1 MAFIRSLLFTL
12 LALPLTG
19 LFGFL
24 VVIAAPLSPKAAYV
38 LIDAWRFCFMKGL
51 VRIVLGIRTRVVGA
65 ENIPAEAVVVLSK
78 HQSAWET
85 VALQQWFPRMVFV
98 LKKELL
104 KLPILGQAFSAIGM
118 IAIDR
123 AAGLDAL
130 SQVADQG
137 TDRLRRGISVIIFP
151 EGTRVP
157 PGQKRRYKAGGA
169 HLAVQ
174 AGAKVVPVAHNA
186 GELWP
191 RNVFVK
197 QAGTVTISFGP
208 AIDTVGLSAEEVSQ
222 RAEAWIEAEM
232 ARIAP
237 HRYRQAGSASQQAA

>member
-1 MAFIRSLLFTL
+1 MAQLRSTLFLLLTI
-12 LALPLTG
+12 PLTAVFG
-19 LFGFL
+19 LL
-24 VVIAAPLSPKAAYV
+24 VVLTAPFSPKTAYV

-51 VRIVLGIRTRVVGA
+51 VRGVLGIRTEVRGA
-65 ENIPAEAVVVLSK
+65 DNIPDEAVVVLSK

-104 KLPILGQAFSAIGM
+104 KLPILGWAFSAIGM

-123 AAGLDAL
+123 KAGLDAL
-130 SQVADQG
+130 AQVAEQG
-137 TDRLRRGISVIIFP
+137 TDRLRNGISVIIFP

-157 PGQKRRYKAGGA
+157 PGQKRRYKGGGA

-174 AGAKVVPVAHNA
+174 AAAKVVPVAHNA

-191 RNVFVK
+191 RNAFVK
-197 QAGTVTISFGP
+197 KAGTITISFGP
-208 AIDTVGLSAEEVSQ
+208 AIDATGLTVEEVN
-222 RAEAWIEAEM
+222 RRVEAWIEAEM

-237 HRYRQAGSASQQAA
+237 HRYPRTPVAANDA

>member
-1 MAFIRSLLFTL
+1 MAVLRSTLFTL
-12 LALPLTG
+12 LVIPLTA

-24 VVIAAPLSPKAAYV
+24 VALAALLSPALAYV
-38 LIDAWRFCFMKGL
+38 LIDAWRAVFMKVL
-51 VRIVLGIRTRVVGA
+51 VRWVLGIRTVVQGA
-65 ENIPAEAVVVLSK
+65 DNIPKEAVVVLSK

-104 KLPILGQAFSAIGM
+104 KLPFLGLAFRAIGM

-123 AAGLDAL
+123 KAGLDAL
-130 SQVADQG
+130 AQVAEQG
-137 TDRLRRGISVIIFP
+137 TDRLRHGISVIIFP

-157 PGQKRRYKAGGA
+157 PGQKRRYKVGGS

-174 AGAKVVPVAHNA
+174 AGARVVPVAHNA
-186 GELWP
+186 GELWA
-191 RNVFVK
+191 RNAFIK
-197 QAGTVTISFGP
+197 KAGTITISFGP
-208 AIDTVGLSAEEVSQ
+208 AIDATGLTAEEVNR

-232 ARIAP
+232 ARISP
-237 HRYRQAGSASQQAA
+237 RRYRKADASSSVAA

>member
-1 MAFIRSLLFTL
+1 MPLIRSLIYSL
-12 LALPLTG
+12 
-19 LFGFL
+19 L
-24 VVIAAPLSPKAAYV
+24 VVPITAFFGILVCIVAPLSASVAYTI
-38 LIDAWRFCFMKGL
+38 IDLWRAIFLKGL
-51 VRIVLGIRTRVVGA
+51 VAGVLGIRTQARGT

-104 KLPILGQAFSAIGM
+104 RLPFLGWAFAAIGM

-123 AAGLDAL
+123 KAGKDAL
-130 SQVADQG
+130 SQVSDQG
-137 TDRLRRGISVIIFP
+137 AERLGRGISVIIFP

-157 PGQKRRYKAGGA
+157 PGQKKRYKPGGA

-186 GELWP
+186 GELWK
-191 RNVFVK
+191 RNAFIK
-197 QAGTVTISFGP
+197 KPGTITISFGP
-208 AIDTVGLSAEEVSQ
+208 AIDATGLTAEEVNRRVES
-222 RAEAWIEAEM
+222 WIEEEM
-232 ARIAP
+232 QRISP
-237 HRYRQAGSASQQAA
+237 HRYRHGAQAS